1 MKSLR
6 ISFKNGP
13 LITSCDKSTFW
24 FTNVFQSQEVSSTAS
39 CLQSQE
45 VTYTELQHGN
55 GGRRGYAQMTMT
67 PSPSSCNAVANPEMM
82 ALQHTHSMQRR
93 FVIRQW
99 S

>member
-1 MKSLR
+1 M
-6 ISFKNGP
+6 
-13 LITSCDKSTFW
+13 
-24 FTNVFQSQEVSSTAS
+24 FQSQEVSSTAS

-45 VTYTELQHGN
+45 VTYTELQHGGGLG

-67 PSPSSCNAVANPEMM
+67 PSPSSNANAVANPEMM

-93 FVIRQW
+93 FVMIRQW